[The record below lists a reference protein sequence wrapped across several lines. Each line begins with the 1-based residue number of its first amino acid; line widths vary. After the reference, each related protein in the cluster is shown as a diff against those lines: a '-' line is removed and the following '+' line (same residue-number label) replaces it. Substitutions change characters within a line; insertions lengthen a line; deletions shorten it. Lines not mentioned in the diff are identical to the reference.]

1 MQERGLKQADIL
13 RLVEPIARSY
23 GDHLGSNALSQYVT
37 GKVEPRQDKLF
48 ILGQALNVSEA
59 WLMGFDVPRERDAK
73 SDLPD
78 LPAYSLNLKHYRISH
93 GLSTAD
99 AASRSEV
106 TTKQWLAWE
115 RGNEVPTEEEL
126 IRAAKTLRV
135 PPRKLL
141 EKKEEPEETETIPGI
156 YPVRKKS
163 FPVLGKVACGEPI
176 FAEEDHETSI
186 MASADIDADF
196 CLIAQGESMT
206 GAHIEDGDIVFI
218 RQMEVVPNGRIA
230 VVLIEDEA
238 TLKYIDYR
246 PEQATLVLTPAN
258 PAFRTQIYTGEE
270 LNQIRVLGMAVTLQK
285 DLTRR

>member
-1 MQERGLKQADIL
+1 MKIGEIVKK
-13 RLVEPIARSY
+13 Y
-23 GDHLGSNALSQYVT
+23 
-37 GKVEPRQDKLF
+37 
-48 ILGQALNVSEA
+48 
-59 WLMGFDVPRERDAK
+59 REE
-73 SDLPD
+73 
-78 LPAYSLNLKHYRISH
+78 H
-93 GLSTAD
+93 GLSMRQFAKLTGLSHAYIPLIERGTNHNGEPLIPSITAYKQIAD
-99 AASRSEV
+99 AMGLSLHELV
-106 TTKQWLAWE
+106 KMVDEDE
-115 RGNEVPTEEEL
+115 RVDISADGNNT
-126 IRAAKTLRV
+126 
-135 PPRKLL
+135 
-141 EKKEEPEETETIPGI
+141 TIPGI

-176 FAEEDHETSI
+176 FAEEDHETTI
-186 MASADIDADF
+186 MASSDIDADF
-196 CLIAQGESMT
+196 CLIAQGDSMT

-218 RQMEVVPNGRIA
+218 RQMEVVPNGKIA